1 MKDIC
6 IIILSILVVLLF
18 FKGCNDSLLSKK
30 LSEQV
35 DNLTLEKDK
44 IKNDFQE
51 LIGENGELIARATSI
66 YFENDEL
73 QKQLKDKRLSK
84 LKAKI
89 EIQKETKYDTILIN
103 VTDTIIVSKG
113 DTISKRTFE
122 HKTNWLSI
130 NGEVH
135 KNILTINE
143 LKVHDSLEVQLGQEK
158 AGWFKKK
165 NVVLVKSKNP
175 NTDFK
180 GVRSYEFG
188 EKKKWYERGGW
199 KFASGVILTLIVISQ
214 I

>member
-1 MKDIC
+1 MKNIL
-6 IIILSILVVLLF
+6 IAILSLVVIFLF
-18 FKGCNDSLLSKK
+18 FKGCNDNQLSKK
-30 LSEQV
+30 LSSEV
-35 DNLTLEKDK
+35 DNLTLEKNK
-44 IKNDFQE
+44 FKSDFEE
-51 LIGENGELIARATSI
+51 LVDENGELIARASSI

-73 QKQLKDKRLSK
+73 QKQLKDERLKK

-89 EIQKETKYDTILIN
+89 QIQTETRYDTILMNIH
-103 VTDTIIVSKG
+103 DTIVIENGVKV
-113 DTISKRTFE
+113 IKKTFE
-122 HKTNWLSI
+122 HKTNWI
-130 NGEVH
+130 TIKGEVH
-135 KNILTINE
+135 DTILNLKE
-143 LKVHDSLEVQLGQEK
+143 LEIHDSLEVQLGQEK

-199 KFASGVILTLIVISQ
+199 KFASGIILTLIIISQ